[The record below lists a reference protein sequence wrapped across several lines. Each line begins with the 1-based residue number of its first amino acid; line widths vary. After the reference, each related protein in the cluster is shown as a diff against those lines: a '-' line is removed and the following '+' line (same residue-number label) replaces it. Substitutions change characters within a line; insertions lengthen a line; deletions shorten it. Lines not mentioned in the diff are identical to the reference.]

1 MYQISLFHLN
11 SGFHFADYIFLFFN
25 FIFTGKNVL
34 NKSPLTDH
42 LRGCFS
48 SYDHFCDVITPIFDE
63 FFPKTHLWPSLSF
76 VFPNRCM
83 LIFFHW
89 NRSINEDFSY
99 FQRGFFNKF
108 MGNFLHF
115 YFWIPIYRNHRI
127 FIDYLL
133 AGSWS
138 YLVC

>member
-63 FFPKTHLWPSLSF
+63 LFPKTHLWPSLSF

-89 NRSINEDFSY
+89 NRSINEDFS
-99 FQRGFFNKF
+99 FFKGDSLTNLW
-108 MGNFLHF
+108 GIS
-115 YFWIPIYRNHRI
+115 YI
-127 FIDYLL
+127 FIFESPFIATTDFLSIICL
-133 AGSWS
+133 HDLEAI
-138 YLVC
+138 